1 MNEKSL
7 QYCFGPVQSRRLGVS
22 LGVDI
27 VPHKTCTLNCVY
39 CECGKTT
46 VLTDE
51 IKEYVPTEEVKN
63 ELDALLCSNP
73 KLDVITFSG
82 SGEPT
87 LHSGIGTIIDHLKS
101 NYRYKIAVLTNGTLL
116 WKPEVRE
123 RLYNADIVIPSL
135 DAATEHAFKKICR
148 PFKQL
153 SLPKIIDGIALFGKE
168 FKGLFILEIFIVPG
182 INDVPSELEALAK
195 VAHSIQP
202 HRIQLNY
209 LDRPAAEEWVKRA
222 SIETLKQ
229 YARIFAP
236 IPVDIPGTPEYRL
249 LELQLPLKE
258 MILST
263 IERRPSTVDDLAY
276 SLGKDNFEVQQIL
289 EEMVKQGVV
298 EFFDEARGRFYKKI

>member
-1 MNEKSL
+1 MNEKKL

-22 LGVDI
+22 LGVDL
-27 VPHKTCTLNCVY
+27 VPYKTCTLNCVY

-51 IKEYVPTEEVKN
+51 IQEYVPTAEVIK
-63 ELDALLCSNP
+63 ELDKLLRTNP
-73 KLDVITFSG
+73 ALDVITFSG

-116 WKPEVRE
+116 WKREVRK

-135 DAATEHAFKKICR
+135 DAATEYAFNKICR
-148 PFKQL
+148 PHKKL
-153 SLPKIIDGIALFGKE
+153 SLQKIIDGISLFRKE

-182 INDVPSELEALAK
+182 INDSLSELEALAK
-195 VAHSIQP
+195 VVHNINP

-209 LDRPAAEEWVKRA
+209 LDRPGTEEWVKRA
-222 SIETLKQ
+222 SMETLEQ
-229 YARIFAP
+229 YALVFAP
-236 IPVDIPGTPEYRL
+236 VPVDIPGTPEYRL
-249 LELQLPLKE
+249 LELSLPLKE

-276 SLGKDNFEVQQIL
+276 SLGKENLLVQQIL

-298 EFFDEARGRFYKKI
+298 EYFDEARGRFYKKI